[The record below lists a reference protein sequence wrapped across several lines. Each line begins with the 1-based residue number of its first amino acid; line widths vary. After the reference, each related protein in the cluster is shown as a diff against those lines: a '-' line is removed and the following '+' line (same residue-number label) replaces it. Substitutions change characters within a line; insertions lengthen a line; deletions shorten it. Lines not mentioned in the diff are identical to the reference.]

1 MQLFLS
7 EKRKVL
13 SKNLCFIAS
22 HSKEWRGNPLPVG
35 DARGR
40 KKIFIYTH
48 PPPFNEISPSGEMGR
63 LTQKIFII
71 TELIL

>member
-1 MQLFLS
+1 M
-7 EKRKVL
+7 KRK
-13 SKNLCFIAS
+13 FISTAC
-22 HSKEWRGNPLPVG
+22 HYKELLTLTGGKFLE
-35 DARGR
+35 
-40 KKIFIYTH
+40 KQLIIYTH